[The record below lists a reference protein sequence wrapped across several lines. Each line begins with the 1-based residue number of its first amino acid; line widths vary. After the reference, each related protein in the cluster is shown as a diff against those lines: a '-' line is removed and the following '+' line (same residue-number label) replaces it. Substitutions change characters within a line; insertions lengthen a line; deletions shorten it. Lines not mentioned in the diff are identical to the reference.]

1 MRVSTSQIYT
11 LGVEAIGRQNSDLL
25 HSQQQIAAGRRILTP
40 ADDPIGAAQAVK
52 VTQAADQLTQYATNV
67 DTAKSALSL
76 NDSILGSI
84 TDVLQSVRTT
94 AVNGGSGALAN
105 SDRVSLAGD
114 VSARLQ
120 SLLALANSK
129 DGDGRYLFSGFQ
141 GASQPFV
148 QGGSS
153 IVYNG
158 DQGQR
163 ELQVASGRQ
172 LSISENGDDVFQQV
186 RNGNGTFSATAA
198 AANAGTGVVDGGQVV
213 NAGAVNGHSYSLVF
227 HVSGGATT
235 YDAIDLTT
243 ATTISSGNVYTD
255 GSAITVGGEQVSISG
270 APGDGDSFTLAPSTQ
285 QSIFDTVKNLVNV
298 LQAPVTDAAGR
309 ARLANGINQA
319 LQNVDQ
325 ALGNVLATRAGV
337 GARLRELDSVTQAN
351 QDRSDQYAQTL
362 STLQDLDYNKALS
375 DFARQQLALEAAQKS
390 FLKVTGLSL
399 FSYF

>member
-11 LGVEAIGRQNSDLL
+11 LGVEAIGRQNADLL

-52 VTQAADQLTQYATNV
+52 VTQAADQLTQYGTNV

-94 AVNGGSGALAN
+94 AVNGGSGALAD

-141 GASQPFV
+141 GAAQPFV
-148 QGGSS
+148 QSGSS

-172 LSISENGDDVFQQV
+172 LSISENGDNVFQQV
-186 RNGNGTFSATAA
+186 RNGNGTFSATPA

-213 NAGAVNGHSYSLVF
+213 NAGAVNGHSYRLAF

-235 YDAIDLTT
+235 YDAVDLTT
-243 ATTISSGNVYTD
+243 ATTISSGNAYTD

-270 APGDGDSFTLAPSTQ
+270 APADGDTFALAPSTQ
-285 QSIFDTVKNLVNV
+285 QSIFDTVKNLVNA

-351 QDRSDQYAQTL
+351 QDRGDQYAQTL